1 MDLPSKHVMF
11 LSRRIGARV
20 AESDGESAAA
30 SYIISQFEKA
40 DVDVDVETFFAW
52 KSDFTAIIILY
63 ILAII
68 AYLIFRF
75 NYTLSFLIAALV
87 FFLFQMETY
96 SWAVISKLLH
106 RSSASNVLGTVRP
119 KGNVEQIVV
128 LSANYDSAKSSPLG
142 RPFLA
147 RAYRVLYIISFIC
160 IIMVVVLSIV
170 GLGATLTKLA
180 RHFTFQIWLFA
191 SPFPAFLL
199 IMAAVMTWGEIR
211 SHYTAGANDNA
222 SGVGVM
228 LSVISAI
235 AVNPLENTTVIGAA
249 TARGFAGGRGMI
261 ALLKKRKRTLKD
273 AYIINLD
280 HIGRG
285 ETRVITR
292 EGVMLGFHSS
302 RRLTRLAMK
311 VASVSKSLKI
321 EKGKCRVKKSDAMVA
336 NARGYRAI
344 TIGGTAKGAYDGW
357 RDVDDVF
364 ETIQRGSLDK
374 AVRFVHL
381 ILEEIDKAATKT
393 GGVGS
398 TGKLEPDD
406 LKEEEEPSADNMDD
420 EAS

>member
-11 LSRRIGARV
+11 LSRRIGARG

-30 SYIISQFEKA
+30 SYVISQFEKA
-40 DVDVDVETFFAW
+40 DVDVDVETFFSC
-52 KSDFTAIIILY
+52 KSDLTAIIILY
-63 ILAII
+63 VLAII
-68 AYLIFRF
+68 AYLTFRVS
-75 NYTLSFLIAALV
+75 YMLSFLIAASV

-106 RSSASNVLGTVRP
+106 QSSASNVLGTVRS
-119 KGNVEQIVV
+119 KGNAEQIVV
-128 LSANYDSAKSSPLG
+128 LSANYDSAKSSPFG

-147 RAYRVLYIISFIC
+147 RTYRLLYIISFIC
-160 IIMVVVLSIV
+160 IVMIIVLAII
-170 GLGATLTKLA
+170 GLGATLTKLS
-180 RHFTFQIWLFA
+180 RHVTFQIWLFS
-191 SPFPAFLL
+191 SPFPVYLL
-199 IMAAVMTWGEIR
+199 IMAALMTWGEIKGL
-211 SHYTAGANDNA
+211 YTAGANDNA

-249 TARGFAGGRGMI
+249 TARSFAGGRGMI
-261 ALLKKRKRTLKD
+261 ALLKKRKRTLKE

-311 VASVSKSLKI
+311 VASSSKSLKI

-344 TIGGTAKGAYDGW
+344 TIGGTSKGAYDGY
-357 RDVDDVF
+357 RNVDDVF
-364 ETIQRGSLDK
+364 ETIKRGSLDK

-381 ILEEIDKAATKT
+381 ILEEIDKAATQT
-393 GGVGS
+393 RGGGPA
-398 TGKLEPDD
+398 GKREPDD
-406 LKEEEEPSADNMDD
+406 LEEEEEPSTDDIDN
-420 EAS
+420 EVS